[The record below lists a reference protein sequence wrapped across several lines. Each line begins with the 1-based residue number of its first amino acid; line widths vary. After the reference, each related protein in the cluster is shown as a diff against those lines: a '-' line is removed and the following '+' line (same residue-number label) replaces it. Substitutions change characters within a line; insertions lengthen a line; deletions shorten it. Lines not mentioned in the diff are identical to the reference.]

1 MTAPT
6 FEQVSQMTG
15 RYRAHLHYGTD
26 DKGRMIT
33 GFQYQ
38 LKELP
43 RIQFVDVL
51 TGPAKVV
58 RWWFVDGVMLD
69 QGVAGLQAA
78 IAAVREPPVLTS
90 DEIAALALIPPSWAP
105 LRVVEDDIA
114 GCERPTPGWHA
125 AGSPHSH
132 AVRVISLLR
141 DKGFVE
147 IDRRLVD
154 PDRSTNP
161 NSSYPTIRRRP

>member
-6 FEQVSQMTG
+6 FDQVSQMTG

-26 DKGRMIT
+26 DKGRLIT
-33 GFQYQ
+33 GYQYQ

-51 TGPAKVV
+51 TGPANVV
-58 RWWFVDGVMLD
+58 RMWVVDGVVVG

-78 IAAVREPPVLTS
+78 IAAIAEPPVLTS
-90 DEIAALALIPPSWAP
+90 DEIAALALIPSSWAP

-114 GCERPTPGWHA
+114 GCERRGCIHEI
-125 AGSPHSH
+125 GSPHN
-132 AVRVISLLR
+132 AAFRVIDQLR

-147 IDRRLVD
+147 IDRKLVD

-161 NSSYPTIRRRP
+161 RSSYPTIRRRP